1 MLTEEGRDLA
11 RQLNA
16 PFFETSAAY
25 RRFVDD
31 SFHALVRIIRK
42 QERDKDEVRWP
53 PPNQSPIGR
62 NGFSVLRV
70 RFVPDSSGLAVV
82 GYVVGTGSV

>member
-1 MLTEEGRDLA
+1 MFVDQVLTEEGRDLA

-42 QERDKDEVRWP
+42 QERDKDEVRLLAT
-53 PPNQSPIGR
+53 
-62 NGFSVLRV
+62 FRV
-70 RFVPDSSGLAVV
+70 NK
-82 GYVVGTGSV
+82 